1 MEQVIYV
8 SATYAFALIAAMAIA
23 ERRAARNHRK
33 SSVGKADADGRVWTI
48 IDREFI
54 EE

>member
-1 MEQVIYV
+1 MEQVYL
-8 SATYAFALIAAMAIA
+8 STAFAFALIAAKAL
-23 ERRAARNHRK
+23 ENRRAPRK
-33 SSVGKADADGRVWTI
+33 DRSRKDADGRVWTI